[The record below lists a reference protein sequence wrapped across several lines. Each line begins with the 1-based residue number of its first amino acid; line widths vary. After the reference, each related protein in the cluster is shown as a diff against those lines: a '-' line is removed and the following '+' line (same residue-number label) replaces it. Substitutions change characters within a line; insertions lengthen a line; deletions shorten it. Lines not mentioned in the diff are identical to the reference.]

1 MTEDATIS
9 LLSDATHIAC
19 RRMTPQHL
27 NALHA
32 SVDQASCLPARPD
45 WGRKATAHLELFA
58 ILGALTGDS
67 DLAGL
72 VSSATRRLHE
82 LAMTVGPAAD
92 GIIVSSRRRLL
103 SQLSA
108 WDADGAALEMERHLG
123 RLHFMERLAGGV
135 EPTTMT
141 TARGRG
147 KVSASAPQLA
157 PKLQV
162 AGFPATTTPSAWG
175 QCSAS
180 SSGFGNYMNHT
191 EAEIEDAARRFERL
205 ADNLVPATATAEG
218 LADLRAIAEATAQV
232 RRDEALV
239 TERVAAARARGRSW
253 NGIAVALGVSR
264 QAARHRFADQL
275 D

>member
-58 ILGALTGDS
+58 ILGDVTGDS

-72 VSSATRRLHE
+72 VSSATGRLHD

-92 GIIVSSRRRLL
+92 GIILSSRRRLL
-103 SQLSA
+103 RQLTA
-108 WDADGAALEMERHLG
+108 WDADGAALEMERHLE
-123 RLHFMERLAGGV
+123 RLHFMERLASSYG
-135 EPTTMT
+135 PRST
-141 TARGRG
+141 R
-147 KVSASAPQLA
+147 
-157 PKLQV
+157 
-162 AGFPATTTPSAWG
+162 
-175 QCSAS
+175 
-180 SSGFGNYMNHT
+180 SSGYGDYRKHAKT
-191 EAEIEDAARRFERL
+191 GKEDAARRFERPADDL
-205 ADNLVPATATAEG
+205 APATATAADLADPADLADLADPAD
-218 LADLRAIAEATAQV
+218 LADLRAIAAATEQI

-239 TERVAAARARGRSW
+239 AERVAAARARGRSW
-253 NGIAVALGVSR
+253 NGIADALGVSR
-264 QAARHRFADQL
+264 QTARNRFADKL